1 MQHIFICIKD
11 SLLSI
16 DLEVGNMILQ
26 SIDKTDR
33 APIKG
38 NILYDDLYFS
48 ILFLNSKQN
57 ESL

>member
-26 SIDKTDR
+26 SIDGTDR

-48 ILFLNSKQN
+48 ILLK
-57 ESL
+57 